1 MWPKPEIPPL
11 PKPKPLKLWNW
22 LSLMVLIYA
31 GVLFMTVFMLPQSLQ
46 TQTTMVG
53 FLLIQLVITLT
64 ITGMCFGIRLM
75 IYGYAEEK
83 QKCWLQQEKLFHQ
96 HWQDW
101 SMQSMVVLKSFLI
114 TPSQFSVD
122 ALIDEQRDIDNLS
135 HKVMVFE
142 RVDDTLYSPFFEE
155 IAFSLRDMVSVLPT
169 NTALTVLI
177 QGREIRDPLL
187 EENLLSSFALV
198 NLPWIVTFD
207 YVKAEPEHPVI
218 IDRLM
223 DKQDNTQ
230 YLLITDQATNQDSTA
245 FISALLLSHQ
255 ELESITVESLI
266 RRTMQTTP
274 NELALTINQMQEVQP
289 AFSETKVVWLGYM
302 AEYYDTESEI
312 TQLLAM
318 ILGPSTFPDMYRL
331 ASCIGLLNHDL
342 SYEAQLVLASQLAQ
356 KTQQTQLVVASI
368 LDNLWF
374 TVVSPPIEEN
384 ITELVN

>member
-22 LSLMVLIYA
+22 LSLIVLIYA
-31 GVLFMTVFMLPQSLQ
+31 GVLFMTVFMLPDSLQ
-46 TQTTMVG
+46 TQTTTVG
-53 FLLIQLVITLT
+53 FFLIQLVITLT

-75 IYGYAEEK
+75 VYGYAEEK
-83 QKCWLQQEKLFHQ
+83 QKRWAQQEKAFHQ

-101 SMQSMVVLKSFLI
+101 SMQSMQVLKSFLM

-135 HKVMVFE
+135 HKAMLFE
-142 RVDDTLYSPFFEE
+142 SVDNTLYSPFFEE
-155 IAFSLRDMVSVLPT
+155 IAFSLRDMVSSLPM
-169 NTALTVLI
+169 NTALTVII

-198 NLPWIVTFD
+198 NLPWIVTFA

-218 IDRLM
+218 IDRLI
-223 DKQDNTQ
+223 DKQDNTL
-230 YLLITDQATNQDSTA
+230 YLLITDQASNQDSTA
-245 FISALLLSHQ
+245 FISALLLSYQ
-255 ELESITVESLI
+255 ASEPITSESHI

-274 NELALTINQMQEVQP
+274 EKLNLAIAQMQEVQL

-342 SYEAQLVLASQLAQ
+342 SYEAQLVIASQLAK
-356 KTQQTQLVVASI
+356 KTQQTQLVVASV
-368 LDNLWF
+368 LDKLIF
-374 TVVSPPIEEN
+374 TVISPIPDDD
-384 ITELVN
+384 ITE